1 MARTIES
8 LQERIEQLKADRIA
22 AKLAYAEMGRRIAKC
37 EQEIARIKKK
47 PVVEDA

>member
-8 LQERIEQLKADRIA
+8 LEERVEELKASRIA
-22 AKLAYAEMGRRIAKC
+22 YKLAYAEMGRRITKC

-47 PVVEDA
+47 PVAEDS